1 MGAFTVVMLV
11 LSALLGV
18 GTWLYMRR
26 VQQGEKAARIPKS
39 RDGKPDKKKQR
50 DLKDLWNVETIRE
63 GIVCLTGGRYRAVL
77 RLTAADFWLLSPEEQ
92 DAIEDAAAA
101 ALRSLMHPVQVYV
114 TAQPVDLRG
123 AVEELRGASLP
134 PALAELA
141 RQRADYLEAMAQER
155 SAGARQAYLIV
166 PYDAFNV
173 EWEAVRGEL
182 LHRVA
187 AVTAALSLAHLKAE
201 MLTSEAVADLLHHAL
216 NRFSSWRP
224 SEAVAAGAM
233 SLYHVSDRS
242 VA

>member
-18 GTWLYMRR
+18 GTWLYMR
-26 VQQGEKAARIPKS
+26 QGERTAEAPRDRKNKKNKA
-39 RDGKPDKKKQR
+39 KKKQQ
-50 DLKDLWNVETIRE
+50 DLKSLWDVETIRD
-63 GIVCLTGGRYRAVL
+63 GIVCLSGGRYRAVL
-77 RLTAADFWLLSPEEQ
+77 RLTAADFWLLSSEEQ

-114 TAQPVDLRG
+114 TAQPIDLRKT
-123 AVEELRGASLP
+123 VEELRQASLP

-141 RQRADYLEAMAQER
+141 QQRADYLDAMAQER
-155 SAGARQAYLIV
+155 SAGARQAYLV
-166 PYDAFNV
+166 LPYDAPGV
-173 EWEAVRGEL
+173 GWEAVRGEL

-187 AVTAALSLAHLKAE
+187 AVTGALSPARVRAE
-201 MLTSEAVADLLHHAL
+201 MLASEAVADLLHHAL
-216 NRFSSWRP
+216 NRFSTWRP

-233 SLYHVSDRS
+233 SLYHISERS

>member
-26 VQQGEKAARIPKS
+26 VQQGERTAAAPRDRKNKA
-39 RDGKPDKKKQR
+39 KKKQQ
-50 DLKDLWNVETIRE
+50 DLKDLWDVETIRE

-101 ALRSLMHPVQVYV
+101 ALRSLMYPVQVYV
-114 TAQPVDLRG
+114 TAQSVDLRG
-123 AVEELRGASLP
+123 AVEELRQANLP

-155 SAGARQAYLIV
+155 SAGARQAYLV
-166 PYDAFNV
+166 LPYDAPGV
-173 EWEAVRGEL
+173 GWEAVRGEI

-187 AVTAALSLAHLKAE
+187 ALAGALSPARVRVE
-201 MLTSEAVADLLHHAL
+201 MLTSEAAADLLHHAL
-216 NRFSSWRP
+216 NRFSAWRP

-233 SLYHVSDRS
+233 SLYHVSERS